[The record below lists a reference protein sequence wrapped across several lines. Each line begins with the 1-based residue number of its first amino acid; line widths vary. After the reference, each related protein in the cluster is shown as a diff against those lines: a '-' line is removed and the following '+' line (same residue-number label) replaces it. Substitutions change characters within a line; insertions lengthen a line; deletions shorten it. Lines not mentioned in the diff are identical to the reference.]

1 MNPLIH
7 HENKKT
13 SRGTARRAPTYH
25 SWFMFLLVIVL
36 FSGIA
41 CRQAIPKKEGFLYL
55 RLNTNPS
62 TLDPALIVDVIGA
75 SIGAKLF
82 NALVRF
88 DQDLHL
94 RPDIAEKWD
103 VSEDG
108 KTYTFFL
115 YHGIHFS
122 NGREVTAD
130 DVKYSFE
137 RVLNPTTRSP
147 RTWVFDRIE
156 GAQEFMKNQA
166 QEVSGITVKD
176 TYTLTIHLKKP
187 FGPFLSLMTLTTA
200 SVVPKEEV
208 EKWGAD
214 FSFHVVGTGPFILHE
229 WRHSQHLCLV
239 SNPKYFRSPPHIK
252 GIVYRIIP
260 EDLTTIVEFE
270 IGNLDIIRIPAPEFH
285 RYYNHPT
292 EKHSVK
298 EQPGLN
304 SYYLGLNCQQP
315 PLNDIRVRQAI
326 CVAID
331 REKIRTT
338 LFEKRGVLASGPIPP
353 LLRKSFPP
361 LKDYFPYNPAQAR
374 ELLKE
379 AGYPEGFP
387 LTITITALPEVLD
400 IVEVIQQYLQ
410 EVGITV
416 SISQLEWSSF
426 KETVARGDAQ
436 AFWLS
441 WWADYPDAEN
451 FLFPL
456 FHSSNWGAGG
466 NRSFYKN
473 PTVDLLIEKAQ
484 QEPDEA
490 TRIRLFYEA
499 EKTIIQEAPL
509 VFFWH
514 QTDYYC
520 AQPWVKNFIPY
531 PLTTSEDGTDI
542 SLTQSGK

>member
-1 MNPLIH
+1 MR
-7 HENKKT
+7 KKT
-13 SRGTARRAPTYH
+13 ALYH
-25 SWFMFLLVIVL
+25 SWFKFLLVIVF

-41 CRQAIPKKEGFLYL
+41 CQQTIPKKEGFLYL
-55 RLNTNPS
+55 RLNTNPT
-62 TLDPALIVDVIGA
+62 TLDPALVVDVIGA

-82 NALVRF
+82 NGLVRF
-88 DQDLHL
+88 DRELNLQ
-94 RPDIAEKWD
+94 PDIAEKWE

-108 KTYTFFL
+108 KIYTFFL
-115 YHGIHFS
+115 HPGIRFS

-147 RTWVFDRIE
+147 RTWVFDRIK

-166 QEVSGITVKD
+166 QEVSGITVKSA
-176 TYTLTIHLKKP
+176 YLLTIHLTKP
-187 FGPFLSLMTLTTA
+187 FGPFLSLLTLTTA
-200 SVVPKEEV
+200 AVVPKEEV
-208 EKWGAD
+208 KKWGAD
-214 FSFHVVGTGPFILHE
+214 FSFHVVGTGPFILQE
-229 WRHSQHLCLV
+229 WQHSQHLCLI
-239 SNPKYFRSPPHIK
+239 SNPKYFRSSPHIK

-270 IGNLDIIRIPAPEFH
+270 INNLDIIRIPASEFH
-285 RYYNHPT
+285 KYYTHPG
-292 EKHSVK
+292 KRSVK

-304 SYYLGLNCQQP
+304 IYYLGLNCQQP

-326 CVAID
+326 CLAID

-338 LFEKRGVLASGPIPP
+338 LFEKRGLLASGPVPP

-361 LKDYFPYNPAQAR
+361 LKDYFPYNPTRSR

-410 EVGITV
+410 EVGIKV
-416 SISQLEWSSF
+416 SIVQLEWSSF
-426 KETVARGDAQ
+426 KEVVARGKAQ
-436 AFWLS
+436 VFWLS

-473 PTVDLLIEKAQ
+473 PAVDLLIEKAQ
-484 QEPDEA
+484 QEPDET
-490 TRIRLFYEA
+490 TRIRLLHEA
-499 EKTIIQEAPL
+499 EKIIIQEAP
-509 VFFWH
+509 VIFFWN
-514 QTDYYC
+514 QTDYYLT
-520 AQPWVKNFIPY
+520 QPWVNNFIPY
-531 PLTTSEDGTDI
+531 PLTTSEDGTDFE
-542 SLTQSGK
+542 LTTSK

>member
-1 MNPLIH
+1 MIH
-7 HENKKT
+7 QAKKKT
-13 SRGTARRAPTYH
+13 ALCH
-25 SWFMFLLVIVL
+25 SWFKFLLGIVFL
-36 FSGIA
+36 SGIA
-41 CRQAIPKKEGFLYL
+41 CQQSLPKKEGFLYL
-55 RLNTNPS
+55 RLDTNPT
-62 TLDPALIVDVIGA
+62 TLDPALVVDVTGA

-82 NALVRF
+82 NGLVRF
-88 DQDLHL
+88 DRDLHL
-94 RPDIAEKWD
+94 RPDIAEKWK
-103 VSEDG
+103 VSPDG
-108 KTYTFFL
+108 KTYSFFL
-115 YHGIHFS
+115 HRGILFS

-137 RVLNPTTRSP
+137 RVLDPATHSP

-156 GAQEFMKNQA
+156 GAQEFMKNLA
-166 QEVSGITVKD
+166 QEVSGIEVKD
-176 TYTLTIHLKKP
+176 RYTLTIHLKKP
-187 FGPFLSLMTLTTA
+187 FGPFLGLLTLTTA

-208 EKWGAD
+208 KKWGAD
-214 FSFHVVGTGPFILHE
+214 FSFHVVGTGPFMLHE
-229 WRHSQHLCLV
+229 WQHSQYLCLV
-239 SNPKYFRSPPHIK
+239 GNPNCYRSPPRIK

-270 IGNLDIIRIPAPEFH
+270 IGNLDIIRIPAAEFR
-285 RYYNHPT
+285 RYHNHPT
-292 EKHSVK
+292 WKHYVK

-304 SYYLGLNCQQP
+304 IFYLGLNCQQP

-326 CVAID
+326 CLAID

-338 LFEKRGVLASGPIPP
+338 LLEKRGLLASGPVPP

-361 LKDYFPYNPAQAR
+361 LTNYFPYNPTQSR
-374 ELLKE
+374 ELLKK

-387 LTITITALPEVLD
+387 LAVTITALPEVLD

-410 EVGITV
+410 EVKIKV
-416 SISQLEWSSF
+416 SIVQLEWSAL
-426 KETVARGDAQ
+426 KEAVARGKAQ

-473 PTVDLLIEKAQ
+473 STVDLLIEKAQ
-484 QEPDEA
+484 QEPDEP
-490 TRIRLFYEA
+490 TRIRLFHEA
-499 EKTIIQEAPL
+499 EKIIVQEAPA

-514 QTDYYC
+514 QTDYYLV
-520 AQPWVKNFIPY
+520 QPRVNNFIPY
-531 PLTTSEDGTDI
+531 PLTTSEDGTDL
-542 SLTQSGK
+542 SLSPHSAK

>member
-7 HENKKT
+7 HEKQKT
-13 SRGTARRAPTYH
+13 ALYH
-25 SWFMFLLVIVL
+25 SWFKLFLVIVF

-41 CRQAIPKKEGFLYL
+41 CQQAIPRKEGFLYL
-55 RLNTNPS
+55 RLDTNPT
-62 TLDPALIVDVIGA
+62 TLDPALVVDVASA
-75 SIGAKLF
+75 SIAAKIF
-82 NALVRF
+82 NGLVRF
-88 DQDLHL
+88 DQNLRL

-103 VSEDG
+103 VSGDG

-115 YHGIHFS
+115 HPGVHFS

-137 RVLNPTTRSP
+137 RVLNPSTRSP

-156 GAQEFMKNQA
+156 GAQKFMKNHA
-166 QEVSGITVKD
+166 QEISGIKANG
-176 TYTLTIHLKKP
+176 TYILTIHLKKP
-187 FGPFLSLMTLTTA
+187 FGPFLSLLSLTTA

-208 EKWGAD
+208 EKWGSD
-214 FSFHVVGTGPFILHE
+214 FSFHVVGTGPFMLHE
-229 WRHSQHLCLV
+229 WQHSQHLCLV

-252 GIVYRIIP
+252 GILYRIIP

-270 IGNLDIIRIPAPEFH
+270 IGNLDIIHIPAPEFH

-292 EKHSVK
+292 GKHYLK

-304 SYYLGLNCQQP
+304 IYYLGLNCQQP

-338 LFEKRGVLASGPIPP
+338 LFEKRGLLASGPIPP
-353 LLRKSFPP
+353 ILRKSFPP
-361 LKDYFPYNPAQAR
+361 LKNYFPYNPAKAR

-387 LTITITALPEVLD
+387 LTITITALPDVLD
-400 IVEVIQQYLQ
+400 IVEVIQQYLH
-410 EVGITV
+410 EVGIKA
-416 SISQLEWSSF
+416 SIIQLEWSSF
-426 KETVARGDAQ
+426 KETVARGNAQ

-441 WWADYPDAEN
+441 WWADYPDPEN

-473 PTVDLLIEKAQ
+473 HAVDRLIEEAEQK
-484 QEPDEA
+484 PDESF
-490 TRIRLFYEA
+490 RRQRFHEA
-499 EKTIIQEAPL
+499 EEIIIQDAPL

-514 QTDYYC
+514 QTDYYLV
-520 AQPWVKNFIPY
+520 QPWVNNFTPY
-531 PLTTSEDGTDI
+531 PLSTSEDGTNI
-542 SLTQSGK
+542 SLSSYTKKQQK

>member
-1 MNPLIH
+1 
-7 HENKKT
+7 
-13 SRGTARRAPTYH
+13 
-25 SWFMFLLVIVL
+25 MFLLVIVL

-41 CRQAIPKKEGFLYL
+41 CRQHIPKKEGFLYL
-55 RLNTNPS
+55 RLNTNPT
-62 TLDPALIVDVIGA
+62 TLDPALVVDVIGA

-82 NALVRF
+82 NGLVRF
-88 DQDLHL
+88 DRELILQS
-94 RPDIAEKWD
+94 DIAKKWEI
-103 VSEDG
+103 SEDG

-115 YHGIHFS
+115 HHGIHFS

-137 RVLNPTTRSP
+137 RVLNPATRSP

-208 EKWGAD
+208 QKWGAD

-239 SNPKYFRSPPHIK
+239 SNPTHFRSPPHIK
-252 GIVYRIIP
+252 GIMYRIIP

-270 IGNLDIIRIPAPEFH
+270 INNLDIIRIPAPEFH

-292 EKHSVK
+292 GKRYL
-298 EQPGLN
+298 QAQAGLN
-304 SYYLGLNCQQP
+304 TYYLGLNCQQP

-326 CVAID
+326 CAAID

-338 LFEKRGVLASGPIPP
+338 LFEKRGLLAYSPIPP

-361 LKDYFPYNPAQAR
+361 LKDYFPYNPTQAR
-374 ELLKE
+374 ELLKQ
-379 AGYPEGFP
+379 AGYPRGFS

-400 IVEVIQQYLQ
+400 IVEVIQQYLR

-416 SISQLEWSSF
+416 SINQLEWSSF

-484 QEPDEA
+484 QEPNET

-531 PLTTSEDGTDI
+531 PLTTSEDGTDFRL
-542 SLTQSGK
+542 SSDKNSS

>member
-7 HENKKT
+7 HEKKKT
-13 SRGTARRAPTYH
+13 ALYH
-25 SWFMFLLVIVL
+25 FWFKFFLIIIF
-36 FSGIA
+36 FSVIA
-41 CRQAIPKKEGFLYL
+41 CQKAIPKKEGFLYL
-55 RLNTNPS
+55 RLNTNPT
-62 TLDPALIVDVIGA
+62 TLDPALIVDVTGA
-75 SIGAKLF
+75 SIGAKIF
-82 NALVRF
+82 NGLVRF
-88 DQDLHL
+88 DQDLRL
-94 RPDIAEKWD
+94 QPDLAEKWE
-103 VSEDG
+103 VSPDG
-108 KTYTFFL
+108 ETYTFFL
-115 YHGIHFS
+115 HHAVHFS

-156 GAQEFMKNQA
+156 GAEEFMKKQA
-166 QEVSGITVKD
+166 QEVSGIRVKD
-176 TYTLTIHLKKP
+176 RYTLIIHLTRP
-187 FGPFLSLMTLTTA
+187 FGPFLSLLTLTTA
-200 SVVPKEEV
+200 YVVPKEEV

-229 WRHSQHLCLV
+229 WQHSQHLCLV

-252 GIVYRIIP
+252 GIMYRIIP

-270 IGNLDIIRIPAPEFH
+270 IGNLDIIRIPASEFH
-285 RYYNHPT
+285 KYYTHPG
-292 EKHSVK
+292 KRSVK

-304 SYYLGLNCQQP
+304 TYYLGLNCQHT

-338 LFEKRGVLASGPIPP
+338 LFEKRGLLAFGPVPP

-361 LKDYFPYNPAQAR
+361 LKDYFPYNPARAR

-379 AGYPEGFP
+379 AGYPKGFP

-410 EVGITV
+410 EVGIKV
-416 SISQLEWSSF
+416 SIVQLEWSSF
-426 KETVARGDAQ
+426 KEVVARGKSQ

-484 QEPDEA
+484 QEPDET

-499 EKTIIQEAPL
+499 EKTIIHEVPV
-509 VFFWH
+509 VFFWN
-514 QTDYYC
+514 QTDYYVV
-520 AQPWVKNFIPY
+520 QPWVKNFIPY
-531 PLTTSEDGTDI
+531 PLSTSEDGTDI
-542 SLTQSGK
+542 SLTASGK

>member
-1 MNPLIH
+1 M
-7 HENKKT
+7 
-13 SRGTARRAPTYH
+13 
-25 SWFMFLLVIVL
+25 
-36 FSGIA
+36 
-41 CRQAIPKKEGFLYL
+41 PKNEGFLYL
-55 RLNTNPS
+55 RLNTNPT
-62 TLDPALIVDVIGA
+62 TLDPALVVDVTGV

-82 NALVRF
+82 DGLVRF

-94 RPDIAEKWD
+94 RPDIAEKWE
-103 VSEDG
+103 VSPDG

-115 YHGIHFS
+115 HRGILFS
-122 NGREVTAD
+122 NGRELTAN

-137 RVLNPTTRSP
+137 RVLNPATRSP

-156 GAQEFMKNQA
+156 GAQKFMKNLA
-166 QEVSGITVKD
+166 QEVSGIKVKD

-187 FGPFLSLMTLTTA
+187 FGPFLSLLSLTTA

-214 FSFHVVGTGPFILHE
+214 FSFHVVGTGPFMLHE
-229 WRHSQHLCLV
+229 WQHSQQLCLV
-239 SNPKYFRSPPHIK
+239 ANPNFFRSPPHIK

-292 EKHSVK
+292 GKYYLK
-298 EQPGLN
+298 EQTGLN
-304 SYYLGLNCQQP
+304 IYYLGLNCQQP

-326 CVAID
+326 CSAID

-338 LFEKRGVLASGPIPP
+338 LFERRGLLASGPVPP

-361 LKDYFPYNPAQAR
+361 LKDYFPYNPTRAR

-379 AGYPEGFP
+379 AGHPKGFP

-410 EVGITV
+410 EVGIKV
-416 SISQLEWSSF
+416 SIVQLEWSSF
-426 KETVARGDAQ
+426 KEVVARGKAQ

-441 WWADYPDAEN
+441 WWAYYPDAEN

-473 PTVDLLIEKAQ
+473 QNVDFLIEKAQ
-484 QEPDEA
+484 QEPDET
-490 TRIRLFYEA
+490 TRIHLFHEA
-499 EKTIIQEAPL
+499 EKIIIQEAPI

-514 QTDYYC
+514 QTDYYL
-520 AQPWVKNFIPY
+520 AQPRVNNFIPY

-542 SLTQSGK
+542 SLGTSGK